1 MANGPAT
8 SSTPATASAAPR
20 RGKTIA
26 VLSSLPLQILFYLN
40 GWYFGFLWICEALM
54 YIYKGSVLPYPTEN
68 LAGEWVLL
76 FLLVTIEYV
85 RLFLGKKG
93 NLTEK
98 VVHLAVSLAMSLATM
113 FGSLYL
119 ILWQTYVLRAELIL
133 NAIQL
138 AFLGLECVFSVIAVI
153 SFARANQTVR

>member
-1 MANGPAT
+1 MANGEGTSSAPAT
-8 SSTPATASAAPR
+8 SAAPR

-40 GWYFGFLWICEALM
+40 GWYFAFLWLCEALM

-68 LAGEWVLL
+68 LAGEWVLI
-76 FLLVTIEYV
+76 FLLVAIEYV

-98 VVHLAVSLAMSLATM
+98 VVHLAVSLALSVATL
-113 FGSLYL
+113 FGALYL

-133 NAIQL
+133 NAVL
-138 AFLGLECVFSVIAVI
+138 LCFLGLELVFSIIAVI
-153 SFARANQTVR
+153 TFARANQTAR